1 MHDREKRRL
10 QAVYGLFDNQIQT
23 VATGHGLEFFCKE
36 RCSSCCTCNVT
47 LTRLETLYL
56 IQLIPEDRE
65 KTLLETIRQAS
76 DKKRYLP
83 GMTFNRYA
91 RLCSEGGPVPDEE
104 NNPFWGPCMLLENDL
119 CRFYANRPF
128 GCRALVSTL
137 DCRTNGYAR
146 IDPYVL
152 TLNHLFL
159 QYIEH
164 MDPDGFSGNLTDM
177 LGLLLPDKKG
187 AVDFNGADLS
197 ADGRFVKNEPVRM
210 LMVPP
215 EHRKKVRP
223 VLEQLNAILSGSF

>member
-1 MHDREKRRL
+1 
-10 QAVYGLFDNQIQT
+10 
-23 VATGHGLEFFCKE
+23 
-36 RCSSCCTCNVT
+36 
-47 LTRLETLYL
+47 
-56 IQLIPEDRE
+56 
-65 KTLLETIRQAS
+65 
-76 DKKRYLP
+76 
-83 GMTFNRYA
+83 
-91 RLCSEGGPVPDEE
+91 
-104 NNPFWGPCMLLENDL
+104 MLLEDDL

-128 GCRALVSTL
+128 GCRVLVSTL

-197 ADGRFVKNEPVRM
+197 ADGRFVKNEPIRM

-215 EHRKKVRP
+215 EHRKRVRP